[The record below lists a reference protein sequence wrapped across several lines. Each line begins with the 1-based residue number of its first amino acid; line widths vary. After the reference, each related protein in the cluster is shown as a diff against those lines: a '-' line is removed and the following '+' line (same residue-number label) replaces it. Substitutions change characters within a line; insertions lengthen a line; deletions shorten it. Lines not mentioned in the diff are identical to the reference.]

1 MPDHRAPL
9 TRTPG
14 SRGSHGPRRGVH
26 TVTTSGRDDRPARP
40 PATAIATTTMPTRQP
55 PSDYEIDQLKRISA
69 WRDAPPDALTQF
81 FDRALSPA
89 AHAAQKAI
97 PAAWLRSA
105 INGVQR
111 GSARVANRDALLKQA
126 GIASL
131 DQLRAG
137 HLETC
142 DQLAS
147 RIGRRGAVL
156 AGGSGALFGV
166 VGAAGLVA
174 DVPSLLVQAFRVIH
188 RTGLCYG
195 EDCADEALKRL
206 PVAIFAL
213 ASANS
218 LAEKQAA
225 LQVLER
231 DAEADSAAIREGL
244 ERAAEREL
252 AKEAA
257 VYSISNLS
265 KAITRRLGLAKAGG
279 TLPLLGA
286 LVGGAVNA
294 WYLNEVAHAARVAF
308 QLRWLRRRHGRQLPA
323 LATEFG
329 RTTALS
335 DRN

>member
-1 MPDHRAPL
+1 MQ
-9 TRTPG
+9 
-14 SRGSHGPRRGVH
+14 
-26 TVTTSGRDDRPARP
+26 TVTAAGVPAAVPRSEP
-40 PATAIATTTMPTRQP
+40 TAMRRKSHP

-69 WRDAPPDALTQF
+69 WRDAPPDELTRF
-81 FDRALSPA
+81 FDRALTPA
-89 AHAAQKAI
+89 AHVAQKAI
-97 PAAWLRSA
+97 PAAWLRNAVNS
-105 INGVQR
+105 VQR
-111 GSARVANRDALLKQA
+111 GSARFAQREALLRQA
-126 GIASL
+126 RAGSL
-131 DQLRAG
+131 DELRDGELARCDTLAG
-137 HLETC
+137 
-142 DQLAS
+142 QV
-147 RIGRRGAVL
+147 GRRGAVL

-166 VGAAGLVA
+166 AGAAGLVA
-174 DVPSLLVQAFRVIH
+174 DMPSLLVQAFRVIH

-195 EDCADEALKRL
+195 EDCTEEALNRL

-225 LQVLER
+225 LQVLEH

-294 WYLNEVAHAARVAF
+294 WYLNEVATAARVAF
-308 QLRWLRRRHGRQLPA
+308 QLRWLRRRHGQQLPA
-323 LATEFG
+323 LATAYG
-329 RTTALS
+329 MTAPAPALAAES
-335 DRN
+335 PIPGPAPKRLTRRRPSAPSS